1 MISLFLN
8 IIKPNNI
15 LSFKKRFNNYLNKP
29 DSYFLSKKD
38 NLLINELKSYSHLD
52 NCFDLFTYDA
62 SILYL
67 IRKKSCTKYYFVNS
81 LGSKKNQKKY
91 IDEIKT
97 KSKYVIINGKTDDWD
112 PIKKKYSIV
121 YDFILTNFELL
132 KDGQYKI
139 MKIKN

>member
-1 MISLFLN
+1 LFLN

-15 LSFKKRFNNYLNKP
+15 LSFKKRFINYLNKP

-38 NLLINELKSYSHLD
+38 NLLINELKSYSYLD

-67 IRKKSCTKYYFVNS
+67 MRKKSCTRYYFVNS
-81 LGSKKNQKKY
+81 LGSEINQKKY
-91 IDEIKT
+91 VEEIKT
-97 KSKYVIINGKTDDWD
+97 KTKYLITNGKTDDWD
-112 PIKKKYSIV
+112 PIQKKYSIV
-121 YDFILTNFELL
+121 YDFILTNFNLY

-139 MKIKN
+139 MKKKN